1 MAESGA
7 MDRRSIAIRIVNWI
21 IMKRMYA
28 AVGIIAAGLLLGGL
42 VFGGLISSSLSNL
55 DIEAAV
61 ERHTGRTISF
71 TGRPR
76 LSLWPELAIEL
87 RNVELSNPPD
97 TFEGRFAAADTVRL
111 KVSGPSLWR
120 RQPEVSEIV
129 VEGAR
134 INLVVD
140 SEARSNFAFEHQEGA
155 DGGFTLPP
163 IVLVDARLA
172 YLNERSAAAL
182 TVSNVDARIAV
193 PDLGGPLELNGAFS
207 WNDQRTNVALY
218 ARSPARLTTDGSP
231 ADFTISGPRLSAA
244 FSGRALLKDGLELAG
259 TLDFK
264 ADAMA
269 DFLSWAGLTTE
280 RAPERAPDLSTAGAP
295 FSASG
300 ALDLS
305 RRTIRITQAQ
315 LAFGRMHAQGNLAV
329 SFARAK
335 PHITAN
341 LGIDR
346 LVLDAWAG
354 PAGGN
359 GESVPA
365 SGWSEAPVDLEFLEI
380 LDAEVSLAAS
390 EIVYGKLVA
399 GPSRLDI
406 DIVDGSLEAVLLEAQ
421 VYGGSASGRLMLA
434 GSSPAALEASLKAKG
449 VDSAMLL
456 AALSGAELIHGKADV
471 DLDLTARG
479 ASQQELVAMLKG
491 EAHLRVAEGALS
503 KLDIPATLGHVA
515 TAVADG
521 WTAAGEG
528 ETPFAGLEAS
538 FVVTDGIAETVDLAM
553 TGPVAE
559 IAATGSVDLLSQRLD
574 LKARPRLMARPQH
587 PGSKEAPPP
596 APSRLPVPVVVEGPW
611 SAPMIYPD
619 VKGILDDP
627 AAAYLT
633 LAKLMVASP
642 AGLDVAPGKTDKYPS
657 ETLGPQFRGSR

>member
-1 MAESGA
+1 LLAESGA
-7 MDRRSIAIRIVNWI
+7 MDKRSIATRIVNRI
-21 IMKRMYA
+21 IMKRIYA
-28 AVGIIAAGLLLGGL
+28 AVGIIAASLLLGGL

-55 DIEAAV
+55 DIEEAV
-61 ERHTGRTISF
+61 ERHTGRTITF

-76 LSLWPELAIEL
+76 LSLWPELAFEL

-120 RQPEVSEIV
+120 RQPEVSEVV

-155 DGGFTLPP
+155 DGGQTLPP
-163 IVLVDARLA
+163 MVLVDAHVA

-182 TVSNVDARIAV
+182 TVSNVDARIAL
-193 PDLGGPLELNGAFS
+193 PDVGGPLELTGAVT
-207 WNDQRTNVALY
+207 WNDQRTNVALH

-231 ADFTISGPRLSAA
+231 ADVTISGSRLSAA

-259 TLDFK
+259 TLDLK
-264 ADAMA
+264 ADTMA
-269 DFLSWAGLTTE
+269 DFLLWAGLATE
-280 RAPERAPDLSTAGAP
+280 PAANLTTAGAAP
-295 FSASG
+295 LSASG

-305 RRTIRITQAQ
+305 HRAIRVTQAQ

-574 LKARPRLMARPQH
+574 LKVRPRLMARPQH